1 MAFNTFDFFKVSQH
15 LVSILELPLD
25 VSSQK
30 IIGNPDNGTVQ
41 VTWIQN
47 IGNYDLSY
55 YTVQLLQDNAETQS
69 TVVSAESN
77 SLIAVF
83 SVPFNVNVSARITVT
98 SKCVQTSILEF
109 PRIPC
114 ISLIQPPTTTR
125 VPQRGK

>member
-1 MAFNTFDFFKVSQH
+1 M
-15 LVSILELPLD
+15 
-25 VSSQK
+25 SSQK

-55 YTVQLLQDNAETQS
+55 YTVQLLEANAETQW

-98 SKCVQTSILEF
+98 SKCVQTSTGVSTNTT
-109 PRIPC
+109 
-114 ISLIQPPTTTR
+114 SLIQPPTTTR